1 MSVRKTSVDA
11 YGNYGLEI
19 RSLQNDVME
28 AELNWIPNYAY
39 YDDGNGSYVEKSE
52 LDKDNMNYLIRLKR
66 F

>member
-1 MSVRKTSVDA
+1 VLTTSV
-11 YGNYGLEI
+11 
-19 RSLQNDVME
+19 SE

-39 YDDGNGSYVEKSE
+39 YDDGNGSYVEKAE